1 MAQPKNA
8 GAVDTGGDAR
18 CPPFRFPATPS
29 SDFGMTPPDIAGF
42 VQVEDEATLEV
53 LLSLVKA

>member
-1 MAQPKNA
+1 MR

-18 CPPFRFPATPS
+18 YPPFRFPATRS

-42 VQVEDEATLEV
+42 VQVEDEATREV